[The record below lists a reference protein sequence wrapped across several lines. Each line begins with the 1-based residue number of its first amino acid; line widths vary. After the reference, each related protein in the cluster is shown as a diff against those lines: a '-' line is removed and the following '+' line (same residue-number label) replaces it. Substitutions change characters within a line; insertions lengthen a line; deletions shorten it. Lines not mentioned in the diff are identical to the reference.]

1 MGLIKKIELDNGI
14 ATNYHRIVSI
24 NNITNVSTVIEVASY
39 ISKDKRE
46 KEKEAIKNGE
56 SMDIFIDTRLIN
68 KDYSEN
74 YDITKGYKFLKTLEE
89 FKDAEDDLEEK

>member
-1 MGLIKKIELDNGI
+1 M
-14 ATNYHRIVSI
+14 S
-24 NNITNVSTVIEVASY
+24 
-39 ISKDKRE
+39 KRE

-89 FKDAEDDLEEK
+89 FKDAEDDLEEKTNELRNEIKTMFWDNTEYEKSLKLKKT

>member
-1 MGLIKKIELDNGI
+1 MGLIKEVELDNGI
-14 ATNYHRIVSI
+14 VTNYHRIVSI

-39 ISKDKRE
+39 TSKDKRE
-46 KEKEAIKNGE
+46 KEKEAIKNGK
-56 SMDIFIDTRLIN
+56 SMDVFVDTKFIN

-74 YDITKGYKFLKTLEE
+74 YDITKGYKFLKTLEG

>member
-56 SMDIFIDTRLIN
+56 SMDIFINTRLIN

>member
-39 ISKDKRE
+39 TSKDKRE

>member
-56 SMDIFIDTRLIN
+56 SMDIFIDTRVIN